1 MTIEQQ
7 LKELILSRYE
17 NVIDFTK
24 KIGMPNSTFASI
36 LHRGV
41 SKASINNII
50 KICQELEISADELS
64 NGKIVPQNHPK
75 ENEQPQ
81 DIQDVLSIA
90 KMNAKYKKLTLDGEP
105 LTEDDIEIIFDSIDF
120 SLKVIKKQHQRSRSE
135 NEA

>member
-64 NGKIVPQNHPK
+64 NGKIVPQSHPK
-75 ENEQPQ
+75 EIEQPQ

-90 KMNAKYKKLTLDGEP
+90 KMNIAYKKLTLDGEP
-105 LTEDDIEIIFDSIDF
+105 LTKDDIEIIFDSIDF

>member
-64 NGKIVPQNHPK
+64 NGKIVPQSHPK
-75 ENEQPQ
+75 EIEQPQ

-90 KMNAKYKKLTLDGEP
+90 KMNIAYKKLTLDGEP
-105 LTEDDIEIIFDSIDF
+105 LTKDDIEIIFDSIDF

-135 NEA
+135 SEA

>member
-64 NGKIVPQNHPK
+64 NGKIVPQSHPK
-75 ENEQPQ
+75 ESEQPQ

-90 KMNAKYKKLTLDGEP
+90 KMNIAYKKLTLDGEP
-105 LTEDDIEIIFDSIDF
+105 LTKDDIEIIFDSIDF

>member
-41 SKASINNII
+41 SKASVNNII

-64 NGKIVPQNHPK
+64 NGKIVPQSHPK
-75 ENEQPQ
+75 EIEQPQ

-90 KMNAKYKKLTLDGEP
+90 KMNIAYKKLTLDGEP
-105 LTEDDIEIIFDSIDF
+105 LTKDDIEIIFDAIDF
-120 SLKVIKKQHQRSRSE
+120 SLKVIRKQHQRSRSE

>member
-64 NGKIVPQNHPK
+64 NGKIVPQSHPK
-75 ENEQPQ
+75 EIERPQ

-90 KMNAKYKKLTLDGEP
+90 KMNIAYKKLTLDGEP
-105 LTEDDIEIIFDSIDF
+105 LTKDDIEIIFDSIDF